1 MHKKTRTDAR
11 MPDLVNVD
19 GAARILG
26 TTPQFV
32 HRLAEADQLLGAKI
46 GSGWFFRRSVVERL
60 RDQRNS

>member
-1 MHKKTRTDAR
+1 
-11 MPDLVNVD
+11 MPDLVNVN

-32 HRLAEADQLLGAKI
+32 HRLAEADQLPGAKI